1 MKKKI
6 AILGST
12 GSIGKKTIQILEKNK
27 KNFDILLL
35 TTNKNIS
42 TLNAQVKKFKVK
54 NVIVTSKIHYLK
66 YKSTAKT
73 HKVNIFNNYKSFKR
87 IFKSKLDYVMSSVSG
102 LEGLEPTIK
111 IIKHTK
117 KIAIANKESIV
128 CAWNLIE
135 LELKKNKTLFIPVD
149 SEHFSIWSLLKNE
162 NLNSVEK
169 IFITASGGPFLN
181 LSYSKMKKINPSI
194 AIKHPKWKMGKKI
207 SIDSATMMNKVYEII
222 EAKRIFKSYTNRFD
236 ILIHPD
242 SYLHSI
248 VKFKNGITKLLVHD
262 TDMSIP
268 IYNTIYEKNYQSNLN
283 SNKLNI
289 SILNNLKLS
298 KPNKKK
304 FPCLKLLDKI
314 PNKISLFETALIS
327 SSDEIVKLFLKKK
340 INFQEIYSLLT
351 RILDLNEI
359 KKLKKKKPT
368 NLQQISNLNR
378 YVRLKTRHLCIR

>member
-27 KNFDILLL
+27 KNFNILLL
-35 TTNKNIS
+35 TTNKNIT
-42 TLNAQVKKFKVK
+42 TLNSQVKKFKVK
-54 NVIVTSKIHYLK
+54 NVIITSKIHYLK
-66 YKSTAKT
+66 YKKKMKMK
-73 HKVNIFNNYKSFKR
+73 KVNIFNNYKSFKK
-87 IFKSKLDYVMSSVSG
+87 IFNSKLDYVMSSVSG

-117 KIAIANKESIV
+117 RIAIANKESIV

-135 LELKKNKTLFIPVD
+135 SELKKKKTSFIPVD

-181 LSYSKMKKINPSI
+181 LPNRKLKKINPSI
-194 AIKHPKWKMGKKI
+194 AIKHPKWRMGKKI
-207 SIDSATMMNKVYEII
+207 SIDSATMMNKVYEVI

-236 ILIHPD
+236 ILIHPE

-262 TDMSIP
+262 TDMTIP
-268 IYNTIYEKNYQSNLN
+268 IHNTIYENNYEKNLN
-283 SNKLNI
+283 SKNINI

-298 KPNKKK
+298 KPNKNK
-304 FPCLKLLDKI
+304 FPCLKLLDQI
-314 PNKISLFETALIS
+314 PQNISLFETALIS
-327 SSDEIVKLFLKKK
+327 SSDEP
-340 INFQEIYSLLT
+340 
-351 RILDLNEI
+351 D
-359 KKLKKKKPT
+359 PP
-368 NLQQISNLNR
+368 
-378 YVRLKTRHLCIR
+378 

>member
-27 KNFDILLL
+27 KNFNILLL
-35 TTNKNIS
+35 TTNKNIT
-42 TLNAQVKKFKVK
+42 TLNSQVKKFKVK
-54 NVIVTSKIHYLK
+54 NVIITSKIHYLK
-66 YKSTAKT
+66 YKKKMKMK
-73 HKVNIFNNYKSFKR
+73 KVNIFSNYKSFKK
-87 IFKSKLDYVMSSVSG
+87 IFNSKLDYVMSSVSG

-117 KIAIANKESIV
+117 RIAIANKESIV

-135 LELKKNKTLFIPVD
+135 SELKKKKTSFIPVD

-181 LSYSKMKKINPSI
+181 LPNRKLKKINPSL
-194 AIKHPKWKMGKKI
+194 AIKHPKWRMGKKI
-207 SIDSATMMNKVYEII
+207 SIDSATMMNKVYEVI

-236 ILIHPD
+236 ILIHPE

-262 TDMSIP
+262 TDMTIP
-268 IYNTIYEKNYQSNLN
+268 IHNTIYENNYEKNLN
-283 SNKLNI
+283 SKNINI

-298 KPNKKK
+298 KPNKNK
-304 FPCLKLLDKI
+304 FPCLKLLDQI
-314 PNKISLFETALIS
+314 PQNISLFETALIS
-327 SSDEIVKLFLKKK
+327 SSDELVNLYLKKK
-340 INFQEIYSLLT
+340 INFKQIYTILIK
-351 RILDLNEI
+351 ILDLKEI